1 MSYFEVTVQ
10 AKGKKLK
17 HGVHADSKEE
27 ALQIAKVKYRG
38 IVIRAVPATIPF
50 EEQLQQTWK
59 NIKESVV
66 KKKITQD
73 ALIAAVTQLAVMTN
87 AGLSIHDSLSDIADS
102 TADEKLKEILGN
114 IAENIDSGRSLA
126 DAAEEYRYEFG
137 NLTIAMIQLGE
148 QTGNLSEALYTL
160 AEMLEEVRN
169 NIKKFKKAMAY
180 PRNVMVAMAIAFS
193 ILLTYVVPKF
203 ERIFNKLGADL
214 PIPTLILMTLSD
226 FLRNYGLEIILGVII
241 FVFVFKYLVKNSDNF
256 RYKYHQFIL
265 KTKIIKDIAFY
276 STISRFMLVFTELIR
291 AGIPIAEALD
301 TTIEMVDNMVLQ
313 RKLQTVRND
322 ISKGMSLVEAFERTG
337 LLENM
342 ILQMVKAGEAGG
354 QLDTMLGKV
363 SDYYKM
369 KFDAVI
375 DTLQEA
381 IEPIMLFIIAAMVIL
396 LALGIFMP
404 MWDIGNAAK
413 KGR

>member
-10 AKGKKLK
+10 AKGKKHK
-17 HGVHADSKEE
+17 YGMHADSKEE
-27 ALQIAKVKYRG
+27 AMQLAKVKYRG
-38 IVIRAVPATIPF
+38 IVIRAVPASVPL
-50 EEQLQQTWK
+50 EEQIQVAWQNLK
-59 NIKESVV
+59 DSIV
-66 KKKITQD
+66 KKKIGQD
-73 ALIAAVTQLAVMTN
+73 ALIAAITQLAVMTN
-87 AGLSIHDSLSDIADS
+87 AGLSIHDSLSDIAES
-102 TADEKLKEILGN
+102 TTDEKLKFILGN
-114 IAENIDSGRSLA
+114 LAESIDSGRSLSES
-126 DAAEEYRYEFG
+126 AEEYRYEFG

-180 PRNVMVAMAIAFS
+180 PRNVMIAMAIAFS
-193 ILLTYVVPKF
+193 ILLTFVVPKF

-226 FLRNYGLEIILGVII
+226 FLRNYGIEIIISLALFI
-241 FVFVFKYLVKNSDNF
+241 FIFKFLVRNYQEF
-256 RYKYHQFIL
+256 RYKFHQFIL
-265 KTKIIKDIAFY
+265 RTKIIKDIAFY
-276 STISRFMLVFTELIR
+276 STVSRFMLVFTELIR

-301 TTIEMVDNMVLQ
+301 TTIEMVDNLVLQ
-313 RKLQTVRND
+313 RKLQSVRRD
-322 ISKGMSLVEAFERTG
+322 ISKGMSLVDAFERTG

-342 ILQMVKAGEAGG
+342 ILQMIKAGESGG

-381 IEPIMLFIIAAMVIL
+381 IEPIMLLVIAGMVIL

-404 MWDIGNAAK
+404 MWDIGSAAK
-413 KGR
+413 KR